1 MILRIKAAL
10 ILKRNATRDYL
21 DFVALSEHLGP
32 AATAAALSRLDAL
45 YPQPNGASALQQLQV
60 QLARPLPFDL
70 EGTDLSEY
78 KHLAPA
84 WHDWSAVCDR
94 AAATAVRLLAGE
106 GEGK

>member
-1 MILRIKAAL
+1 MQI
-10 ILKRNATRDYL
+10 
-21 DFVALSEHLGP
+21 
-32 AATAAALSRLDAL
+32 
-45 YPQPNGASALQQLQV
+45 

-84 WHDWSAVCDR
+84 WHDWSAVCDP

-106 GEGK
+106 GK